1 MLTIFFEIFK
11 KKILQEER
19 IREMAMEKKIKNEK
33 SRNQYIK
40 LSF

>member
-11 KKILQEER
+11 KNLQEER